1 MSAEAA
7 VWEALARVPDPE
19 LPVLSLVDLGVVLD
33 VEVDGAR
40 ARVRL
45 TPTFVGCPAV
55 DAMRTAIEHE
65 LRVLGYEPLVETTFA
80 VPWTSNRISPLGRE
94 RLAEAGIAPPG
105 DAPPTGPVRRPL
117 PLVVA
122 CPRCGGTSTRRDNA
136 FGPTPCRSL
145 WYCESCTEPFE
156 AFKPL

>member
-1 MSAEAA
+1 MSAESA
-7 VWEALARVPDPE
+7 VWDALARVPDPE

-33 VEVDGAR
+33 VAVDGAS

-55 DAMRTAIEHE
+55 EAMCTAVAHE
-65 LRVLGYEPLVETTFA
+65 LRALGYEPSVSTTHE
-80 VPWTSNRISPLGRE
+80 VPWTSDRISARGRE
-94 RLAEAGIAPPG
+94 QLAAAGIAPPG
-105 DAPPTGPVRRPL
+105 EAPPTGPVRRPL

-122 CPRCGGTSTRRDNA
+122 CPRCHGTSTRRDNV

-145 WYCESCTEPFE
+145 WYCESCGEPFE